1 MMANLVATAWTAT
14 RASMAPTAEPEQ
26 IEMLAAMVE
35 MALMFV
41 EALEVATAWTAAR
54 AAMAS
59 TPEPE
64 PMAMLASAV
73 ELALMGTLLP
83 MAEPE

>member
-1 MMANLVATAWTAT
+1 
-14 RASMAPTAEPEQ
+14 
-26 IEMLAAMVE
+26 
-35 MALMFV
+35 MALMVV

-73 ELALMGTLLP
+73 ELALMVTLLP